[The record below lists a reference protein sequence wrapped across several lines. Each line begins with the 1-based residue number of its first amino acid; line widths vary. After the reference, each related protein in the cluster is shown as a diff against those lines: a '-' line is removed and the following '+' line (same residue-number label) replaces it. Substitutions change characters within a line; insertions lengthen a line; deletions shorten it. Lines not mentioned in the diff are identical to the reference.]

1 MERKPSIQILK
12 KNIPFVISGIAVSGK
27 QLVMILVSAT
37 VAITICSKSSPIYP
51 FNDWVD
57 ANCFLTVGKSM
68 LHGLV
73 PYRDLYEQKGP
84 LLYMLHALAAMI
96 SDTTFIGVYFLEV
109 IAASVFLFFSF
120 KIMKLYQEPASVFL
134 VPILAAVVYS
144 GRSFCNGDSAE
155 ELCLPMFSFAIYL
168 VIKMIRYGK
177 LPTRLEF
184 VALGVT
190 SAFVFWIKFSLLGFY
205 LGWFC
210 VIVWWIARHRD
221 IRRMI
226 HTIICIAV
234 GFLIPT
240 VFILIYFGMNKA
252 IADMWTVYFYN
263 NLFFYSTSSNGIFIV
278 SLALNLIAGIKNV
291 IIASKIP
298 ALFIGI
304 GLLALLKKSDKTE
317 FFAYLIM
324 CIFTFLLIYI
334 GGRHSMYYSMIFN
347 AFVPIGILVAY
358 QTLNY
363 YLFSRLKTANALRIF
378 HRFKG
383 GILCLL
389 SLVYAFIQ
397 CDNTYLLNYD
407 RSDLPQYEFAK
418 IISHKK
424 NATLLNYGFLDGGFY
439 TTTGIIPNCRFFCN
453 LNIELDEIMQTQNR
467 FIKEGKVDF
476 VVTRDA
482 ELESEQYKCVAF
494 STFYFEGADRKYFLY
509 QREER

>member
-1 MERKPSIQILK
+1 MERNFSQIT
-12 KNIPFVISGIAVSGK
+12 AVLGK

-51 FNDWVD
+51 FNDWWD

-109 IAASVFLFFSF
+109 IAASVFLFFCF
-120 KIMKLYQEPASVFL
+120 KIMKLYQESASIFL
-134 VPILAAVVYS
+134 IPILAAVVYS
-144 GRSFCNGDSAE
+144 ARSFCHGDSAE

-184 VALGVT
+184 VVLGVT

-210 VIVWWIARHRD
+210 VIVWWLARHGD
-221 IRRMI
+221 IKKMFY
-226 HTIICIAV
+226 IIMCIAV
-234 GFLIPT
+234 GILIPT
-240 VFILIYFGMNKA
+240 VFVLIYFGMNKA

-263 NLFFYSTSSNGIFIV
+263 NLFSYSTSSNGIFIV

-291 IIASKIP
+291 IIVSKIP

-304 GLLALLKKSDKTE
+304 GLLALLKKSDRIE

-334 GGRHSMYYSMIFN
+334 GGRHYMYYSLVFN

-363 YLFSRLKTANALRIF
+363 YLFSRLKTANTLSIF
-378 HRFKG
+378 RRFKG

-418 IISHKK
+418 IISKSE

-476 VVTRDA
+476 VVTLDA

-494 STFYFEGADRKYFLY
+494 STFYFEGVDFKYFLY
-509 QREER
+509 QRKER